1 MIRAFEGTSLIE
13 YPGRIASVVFFGGCN
28 LYCPFCHNPELV
40 RPDLLAEQYTI
51 SPDRV
56 IERLRAREGFVEGL
70 SITGGEPLLSPE
82 LPEFID
88 RVRDETG
95 LPVKLD
101 TNGTLPKRL
110 EAVID
115 RVDYV
120 AMDLK
125 AAPEGYAKA
134 TGGHGRFEDVLKSLD
149 LIRQMPAYEVRTT
162 MVPGIVDMEGIVST
176 VDEYGPLKRFV
187 LQRFRGEKTLSEV
200 YRDLPPY
207 PKGYLERTAEL
218 LEPHVEQVE
227 VRA

>member
-13 YPGRIASVVFFGGCN
+13 YPGKIASVVFFGGCN

-51 SPDRV
+51 SPDQV

-70 SITGGEPLLSPE
+70 SITGGEPLLSPQ

-88 RVRDETG
+88 RVREETG

-101 TNGTLPKRL
+101 TNGTLPERL
-110 EAVID
+110 EGVVD
-115 RVDYV
+115 RLDYV

-125 AAPEGYAKA
+125 AAPEGYSKA
-134 TGGHGRFEDVLKSLD
+134 TGGHGNFEDVLKSLD

-162 MVPGIVDMEGIVST
+162 MVPGIVDREDIVST
-176 VDEYGPLKRFV
+176 VREYGPLKRFV

-207 PKGYLERTAEL
+207 PKGDLERTAEL
-218 LEPHVEQVE
+218 LERDVEQVE

>member
-13 YPGRIASVVFFGGCN
+13 YPGKIASVVFFGGCN

-51 SPDRV
+51 SPDQV

-70 SITGGEPLLSPE
+70 SITGGEPLLSPQ

-88 RVRDETG
+88 RVREETG

-110 EAVID
+110 ETVID
-115 RVDYV
+115 RLDYV
-120 AMDLK
+120 AVDLK

-149 LIRQMPAYEVRTT
+149 LVRQMPAYEVRTT

-207 PKGYLERTAEL
+207 PKGYLEQTAEL